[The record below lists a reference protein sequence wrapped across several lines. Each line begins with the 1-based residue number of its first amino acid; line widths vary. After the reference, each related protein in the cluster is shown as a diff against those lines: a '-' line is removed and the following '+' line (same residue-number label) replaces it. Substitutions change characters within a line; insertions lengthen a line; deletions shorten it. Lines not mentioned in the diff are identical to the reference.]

1 MHIYVHCSDPICLH
15 VYLRLAQYSLLALL
29 VTTLS
34 SHTSHLFFETENVS
48 LCIPIPARLRIDEPF
63 YPSLCT
69 CGEIHS
75 LTLLVLWDASCLS
88 DSGQSSVCALLT

>member
-48 LCIPIPARLRIDEPF
+48 LCIPIPARLRTDEPF
-63 YPSLCT
+63 YPSVCT

-75 LTLLVLWDASCLS
+75 LTLCWCCGMLAAFQTVGKAVYVLC
-88 DSGQSSVCALLT
+88 